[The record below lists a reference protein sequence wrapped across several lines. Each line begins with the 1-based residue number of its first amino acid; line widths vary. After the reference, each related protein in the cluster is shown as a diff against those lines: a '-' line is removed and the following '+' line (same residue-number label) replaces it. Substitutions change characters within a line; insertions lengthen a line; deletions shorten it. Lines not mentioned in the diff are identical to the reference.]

1 MADVEMMSSDSESID
16 GDSYDFRSLLSSLEI
31 DFLIRNNGDQVKI
44 DSLEGKKLGFYFS
57 DKEDEICQIFTQ
69 KLVDVYKELSSK
81 GDFEII
87 FASWDYSDD
96 TFEEFF
102 SEMPWLAIPFLL
114 FYLEETLD
122 ELDDFFFQERDVP
135 RLVILDEHG
144 KVVTDDGVSLIQK
157 YGVDGY
163 PFSAERFKELKEEEE
178 KARREQTIRS
188 ILASPSSSRDFVI
201 SSDGNKVPVSKLEG
215 KTVGLYFSLSS
226 CKSCVDFTPKLVEV
240 YKKLEEKGESFE
252 IVLISLDDEEKSFK
266 ESFGG
271 MPWLA
276 LPFKDKSCENL
287 ARYFELSTTP
297 TVVIIGPDGKTLQS
311 NVAEDIEEHG
321 IQAYPFTPQKFA
333 ELAEM
338 EKAKEMVQTLESILV
353 SGDLDFVIGKD
364 GVRIPVSDL
373 VGKNI
378 LLYFSAHHC
387 LECHHFLPKL
397 IESYHEIKA
406 KDEPL
411 EVVFISSDNDQ
422 ASFDKSFSEMP
433 WLALPF
439 GDARKSSL
447 SRRFK
452 VIGIPMLVA
461 IGSSGRTVT
470 KEAKDL
476 ITMYRAKAYP
486 FTEERLKEVEAEY
499 EEMAK
504 EWPEKVK
511 YRWDKKRELTLMHM
525 MHYRCDECNEYG
537 QVWAYRCKEYDIK
550 LHPKC
555 ALEAEAKGTESESES
570 MDEETER
577 WVCGGDMSIGFC
589 SSSPLSRGRQISV
602 LFGI

>member
-1 MADVEMMSSDSESID
+1 MADVEMMSSESID
-16 GDSYDFRSLLSSLEI
+16 GDSHDFRSLLSSLEI
-31 DFLIRNNGDQVKI
+31 EFLIRNTGDQVKI

-57 DKEDEICQIFTQ
+57 AKEYEICQIFNQ
-69 KLVDVYKELSSK
+69 KLVNVYKELSSK

-87 FASWDYSDD
+87 FASWDYFDHS
-96 TFEEFF
+96 FEEFF
-102 SEMPWLAIPFLL
+102 SEISWLAIPFP
-114 FYLEETLD
+114 YLEDTLD
-122 ELDDFFFQERDVP
+122 ELNDFFQVRNVP

-144 KVVTDDGVSLIQK
+144 KVVTDDGVSLIPK

-163 PFSAERFKELKEEEE
+163 PFSAEKVKELKEVEE

-215 KTVGLYFSLSS
+215 KTIGLYFSLSY
-226 CKSCVDFTPKLVEV
+226 CKYCVDFTPKLVEV

-276 LPFKDKSCENL
+276 LPFKDKSCEKL

-297 TVVIIGPDGKTLQS
+297 AVVIIGPDGKTLQS
-311 NVAEDIEEHG
+311 NVAEAIEEHG

-333 ELAEM
+333 ELDEM
-338 EKAKEMVQTLESILV
+338 EKAKEMVQTLESILI

-387 LECHHFLPKL
+387 LQCHCFLPKL

-422 ASFDKSFSEMP
+422 ASFDKSFSKMP

-439 GDARKSSL
+439 VDARKSSL

-461 IGSSGRTVT
+461 IGSSG
-470 KEAKDL
+470 
-476 ITMYRAKAYP
+476 
-486 FTEERLKEVEAEY
+486 
-499 EEMAK
+499 
-504 EWPEKVK
+504 
-511 YRWDKKRELTLMHM
+511 
-525 MHYRCDECNEYG
+525 
-537 QVWAYRCKEYDIK
+537 
-550 LHPKC
+550 
-555 ALEAEAKGTESESES
+555 
-570 MDEETER
+570 
-577 WVCGGDMSIGFC
+577 
-589 SSSPLSRGRQISV
+589 
-602 LFGI
+602 